1 MRKPSNNPKKGLAKS
16 GRTNKPS
23 KLSVKKNLRKAS
35 PKISKPKLQPKS
47 RVGKRRSLAKP
58 ALGKKLNSQKLDK
71 TQNIKR
77 LKEEMVR
84 KGAQV
89 PANRNG
95 RISPSRTASL
105 KQYEAA
111 VKLLYAQEFEKAKGL
126 LEKIIDSFAEDR
138 ELVERVRIHIKLC
151 EQKIARKTPT
161 PRSVDEHY
169 NLAIAFYNQG
179 RYQETFEHL
188 RKALKYDPACDYVL
202 YALAVANCKTGD
214 LETALHDLREAINLK
229 PENRFLA
236 QRDEDF
242 APLKEDSR
250 FISMVFPDRSGS
262 VLP

>member
-1 MRKPSNNPKKGLAKS
+1 MRKPSNKPKRGLAKS
-16 GRTNKPS
+16 GRANKSS
-23 KLSVKKNLRKAS
+23 KSSGNKNLRKSS
-35 PKISKPKLQPKS
+35 PRLSKQIIQPKS
-47 RVGKRRSLAKP
+47 KVRKGQSQARAASENKPRNLQSGKDRK
-58 ALGKKLNSQKLDK
+58 
-71 TQNIKR
+71 IKR

-84 KGAQV
+84 KGTQM
-89 PANRNG
+89 PTNRNG
-95 RISPSRTASL
+95 RVNPSRTASL

-126 LEKIIDSFAEDR
+126 LEKIIASFEEDR
-138 ELVERVRIHIKLC
+138 ELVERARIHIKLC
-151 EQKIARKTPT
+151 EQKIARKTPL

-169 NLAIAFYNQG
+169 NLAIAFFNQG

-188 RKALKYDPACDYVL
+188 RKALKHDPTCDYVL

-214 LETALHDLREAINLK
+214 LETALRDLREAINLK

-262 VLP
+262 VSP